1 MSSVPLSLC
10 GHYCDL
16 GGEVLSAAS
25 KKPNG
30 SGRNSTAGRSRG
42 SGATGRPP
50 SKQPAKT
57 SGLDDRSRRDIY
69 GVVLCVFAIALA
81 VAVARGSE
89 GLVSD
94 AIATFFRLGF
104 GIGAYIIPVVVLLWG
119 VSFFVR
125 VGDISEGRVGLGLGL
140 SVLALISMAAMRA
153 PAANFWDAATLESHG
168 GYVGASVAAALKYL
182 VGPTIGYVLLVGL
195 FIVGLVIT
203 GLSIS
208 GLVEWARV
216 RFARETS
223 EQPARTTDRRRAP
236 RGLPLDEGEEFVSG
250 AKPSIAGVGGAANG
264 VRGST
269 KRIGGES
276 APTPGAPADGGRT
289 VPMPAAAAP
298 RALEGFEL
306 PSYSMLKRT
315 SESASSHKASEKE
328 LQAIARIIEDTLA
341 TFDIASRVVDWVPGP
356 TVTLFEIDIAKGV
369 KVNRITV
376 LADDLALSLAA
387 STVRILAPIPGK
399 SLVGVE
405 VPNER
410 RATVTLG
417 DVLAKTP
424 QGTGGPLMLA
434 IGKDVSGDSV
444 VADLSTMPHLLIA
457 GSTGTGKSVCI
468 NAILTSI
475 IMRSTPAEV
484 RLILIDP
491 KRIELSLYNGVPHL
505 YVPVVTEPKEAASAL
520 AWAVS
525 EMDSRLKKM
534 QKAGARNIG
543 MFNGLVQEGRAPEG
557 AEELPYIVIVID
569 ELADLMMV
577 AAKEVEDSICRL
589 AQLARAAGIHL
600 VVATQRP
607 STDIITGL
615 IKTNIVNRI
624 AFAVASS
631 IDSRVILDQP
641 GAEKLVGKGD
651 MLYSTPEWPKPKR
664 IQGAFVSEDEI
675 GAVVDHLK
683 RQQAEP
689 DYHDEILH
697 LRVASVGGGVQSDE
711 EDDPLLW
718 EAADIVVASGIG
730 STSLLQRRLKVGY
743 ARAGRIMDMLEMK
756 GIVGPPDGSKPR
768 EVLCDLE
775 DLESTKAFERHDA
788 KQEERW

>member
-1 MSSVPLSLC
+1 MLSVL
-10 GHYCDL
+10 
-16 GGEVLSAAS
+16 
-25 KKPNG
+25 
-30 SGRNSTAGRSRG
+30 
-42 SGATGRPP
+42 
-50 SKQPAKT
+50 
-57 SGLDDRSRRDIY
+57 
-69 GVVLCVFAIALA
+69 AIALA
-81 VAVARGSE
+81 VAVARGSQ
-89 GLVSD
+89 GVASD
-94 AIATFFRLGF
+94 AIASFFRLGF

-140 SVLALISMAAMRA
+140 TVFAIISLAALQA
-153 PAANFWDAATLESHG
+153 PAVGYWSHPVLEAHG
-168 GYVGASVAAALKYL
+168 GYLGASVSRGLSYL
-182 VGPTIGYVLLVGL
+182 VGRNISYVLLVGL
-195 FIVGLVIT
+195 VVVGLVVT

-208 GLVEWARV
+208 GLIEWFRTRAV
-216 RFARETS
+216 RE
-223 EQPARTTDRRRAP
+223 PAERGAPTTGRRRTP
-236 RGLPLDEGEEFVSG
+236 RGVPLADAEDFVSG
-250 AKPSIAGVGGAANG
+250 GKSPALAANG
-264 VRGST
+264 NGERAAAT
-269 KRIGGES
+269 KRMRGEP
-276 APTPGAPADGGRT
+276 ATGAALADAGRT
-289 VPMPAAAAP
+289 VPTPVSATP

-306 PSYSMLKRT
+306 PSYTILKRT
-315 SESASSHKASEKE
+315 TESASSHRTSEKE
-328 LQAIARIIEDTLA
+328 LQSIARIIEDTLE

-369 KVNRITV
+369 KLSRITA
-376 LADDLALSLAA
+376 LADDLALALAA

-410 RATVTLG
+410 RTTVTLG
-417 DVLAKTP
+417 DVILDTP
-424 QGTGGPLMLA
+424 QGAGGPLLLG
-434 IGKDVSGDSV
+434 IGKDVSGTSV
-444 VADLSTMPHLLIA
+444 VADLAPMPHLLIA

-468 NAILTSI
+468 NAILISLL
-475 IMRSTPAEV
+475 MRSTPAEV

-525 EMDSRLKKM
+525 EMDARLKKM
-534 QKAGARNIG
+534 QKAGARNIA

-557 AEELPYIVIVID
+557 AQEMPYLVIVID

-651 MLYSTPEWPKPKR
+651 MLYSTPEWHKPKR
-664 IQGAFVSEDEI
+664 IQGAFVGEDEI
-675 GAVVDHLK
+675 TAVVDHLK
-683 RQQAEP
+683 QQQAEP
-689 DYHDEILH
+689 DYHEEILH
-697 LRVASVGGGVQSDE
+697 LRVASVGGGIESDE
-711 EDDPLLW
+711 DDDPLLW

-743 ARAGRIMDMLEMK
+743 ARAGRIMDMLEAK
-756 GIVGPPDGSKPR
+756 GIAGPPDGSKPR
-768 EVLCDLE
+768 DVLIDIE
-775 DLESTKAFERHDA
+775 DLESLKAFERHDA
-788 KQEERW
+788 AQEESW

>member
-1 MSSVPLSLC
+1 M
-10 GHYCDL
+10 D
-16 GGEVLSAAS
+16 E
-25 KKPNG
+25 
-30 SGRNSTAGRSRG
+30 
-42 SGATGRPP
+42 
-50 SKQPAKT
+50 
-57 SGLDDRSRRDIY
+57 RSRRDIY
-69 GVVLCVFAIALA
+69 GVVLCVVAIALA
-81 VAVARGSE
+81 LAVARGSE
-89 GLVSD
+89 GLISNAVASL
-94 AIATFFRLGF
+94 FRLGF
-104 GIGAYIIPVVVLLWG
+104 GIGAYIIPVVILLWG

-140 SVLALISMAAMRA
+140 VVLALISVAALTVL
-153 PAANFWDAATLESHG
+153 PPKGDPLTEFWSHEMLSAHG
-168 GYVGASVAAALKYL
+168 GYVGAIIARTLGYL
-182 VGPTIGYVLLVGL
+182 VGTTIGYVLLGGL
-195 FIVGLVIT
+195 FVVGLVIT

-208 GLVEWARV
+208 GVIEWIRV
-216 RFARETS
+216 RLSSESAQPRSATS
-223 EQPARTTDRRRAP
+223 TKRRP
-236 RGLPLDEGEEFVSG
+236 RGVALDAPEEFVSG
-250 AKPSIAGVGGAANG
+250 SKPSVAGPE
-264 VRGST
+264 
-269 KRIGGES
+269 GGERAAATRRMRGNGEPA
-276 APTPGAPADGGRT
+276 APTTADGGRT
-289 VPMPAAAAP
+289 VPMPAAASP

-306 PSYSMLKRT
+306 PSYGILKRT

-328 LQAIARIIEDTLA
+328 LQAIARVIEDTLA
-341 TFDIASRVVDWVPGP
+341 TFDIPSRVVDWVPGP

-376 LADDLALSLAA
+376 LADDLALALAA

-417 DVLAKTP
+417 DVIAGTP
-424 QGTGGPLMLA
+424 QGVGSPLMLA
-434 IGKDVSGDSV
+434 IGKDVAGDSV
-444 VADLSTMPHLLIA
+444 VADLATMPHLLIA

-468 NAILTSI
+468 NAILTSLM
-475 IMRSTPAEV
+475 MRSTPAEV

-543 MFNGLVQEGRAPEG
+543 MFNALVQEGRAPEG
-557 AEELPYIVIVID
+557 AEEMPYLVIVID

-675 GAVVDHLK
+675 GTVVDHLK
-683 RQQAEP
+683 KQQAEP

-697 LRVASVGGGVQSDE
+697 LRVASVGGGIEGDGD
-711 EDDPLLW
+711 DDPLLW
-718 EAADIVVASGIG
+718 EAADIVVSSGIG

-768 EVLCDLE
+768 EVLVDIE
-775 DLESTKAFERHDA
+775 DLESVKAFERHDA
-788 KQEERW
+788 QQEESW